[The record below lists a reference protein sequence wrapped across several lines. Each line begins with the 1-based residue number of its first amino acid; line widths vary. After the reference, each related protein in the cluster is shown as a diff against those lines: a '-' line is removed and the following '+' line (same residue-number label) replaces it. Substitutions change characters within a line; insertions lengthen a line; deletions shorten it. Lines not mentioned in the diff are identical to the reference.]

1 MKLQNKHDKDDR
13 WIYERNPD
21 TTEVRKRKSG
31 DYGNE
36 QMVNPAV
43 NAVPNVDDGVCEGE
57 YIRAALNMSGQEW
70 VDFID
75 SLTQE
80 QKIQLSRC
88 WD

>member
-1 MKLQNKHDKDDR
+1 MKLQNKHDRDDR

-21 TTEVRKRKSG
+21 TGEVKKRKPN

-36 QMVNPAV
+36 QMVNPAI
-43 NAVPNVDDGVCEGE
+43 NSVPLINDGVCEGE
-57 YIRAALNMSGQEW
+57 YIRHALNMSGQEW
-70 VDFID
+70 IDFID

>member
-1 MKLQNKHDKDDR
+1 MRLQNKHDRDDR

-21 TTEVRKRKSG
+21 TNEVKKRKSG

-36 QMVNPAV
+36 QMVSSV
-43 NAVPNVDDGVCEGE
+43 TQLDDGVCEGE

>member
-1 MKLQNKHDKDDR
+1 MSEEKNT
-13 WIYERNPD
+13 WIFERNPD
-21 TTEVRKRKSG
+21 TGEIRKRKSG

-36 QMVNPAV
+36 KMVNPAV
-43 NAVPNVDDGVCEGE
+43 NSVPGIDDGVCEGE
-57 YIRAALNMSGQEW
+57 YIRPALNMSGKEW
-70 VDFID
+70 IDFIE